1 MQLGDI
7 LDDVSLDVVTSSLE
21 IDRVE
26 IDSRV
31 CGPGA
36 LFFAMPG
43 TKQHG
48 VAYARE
54 AVALGAECVVGDV
67 AVTLDAPVIVVPAS
81 QLPAL
86 LSHVS
91 AMLTGH
97 PETKTTLV
105 GVTGTNGKTSV
116 TTILASLAD
125 ALGWNASSIGTLT
138 NERTTPAPPELYRTL
153 ASTVASFD
161 AERPPLAGRP

>member
-67 AVTLDAPVIVVPAS
+67 AVSLDAPVVVVPAS

-91 AMLTGH
+91 ATLTGH
-97 PETKTTLV
+97 PETRTTLV

-125 ALGWNASSIGTLT
+125 VLGWNASSIGTLT
-138 NERTTPAPPELYRTL
+138 NERTTPAPPGALSHLGEHRGRVRFG
-153 ASTVASFD
+153 APA
-161 AERPPLAGRP
+161 LAGRP

>member
-7 LDDVSLDVVTSSLE
+7 LDEVSIDVATSSLE

-43 TKQHG
+43 TNQHG

-67 AVTLDAPVIVVPAS
+67 SVSLDAPVVVVPAS

-86 LSHVS
+86 LSHAS
-91 AMLTGH
+91 A
-97 PETKTTLV
+97 
-105 GVTGTNGKTSV
+105 
-116 TTILASLAD
+116 
-125 ALGWNASSIGTLT
+125 
-138 NERTTPAPPELYRTL
+138 TL
-153 ASTVASFD
+153 AGPSA
-161 AERPPLAGRP
+161 P